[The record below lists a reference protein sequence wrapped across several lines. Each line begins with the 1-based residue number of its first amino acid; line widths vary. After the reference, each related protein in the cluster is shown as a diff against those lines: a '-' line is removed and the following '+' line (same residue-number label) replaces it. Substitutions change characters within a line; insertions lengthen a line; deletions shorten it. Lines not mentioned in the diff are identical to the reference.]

1 MLNNSFS
8 VRVCTNPKIYCM
20 NNLKAWI
27 KVRVRKMR
35 DDKKR
40 QNIKVEE
47 LKEYTTEHP
56 RMKPKTLSNLFLN
69 LHFYSQTINYFLI

>member
-1 MLNNSFS
+1 
-8 VRVCTNPKIYCM
+8 
-20 NNLKAWI
+20 
-27 KVRVRKMR
+27 MR

-47 LKEYTTEHP
+47 LKEYTMEHP

>member
-1 MLNNSFS
+1 
-8 VRVCTNPKIYCM
+8 M

-47 LKEYTTEHP
+47 LK
-56 RMKPKTLSNLFLN
+56 S
-69 LHFYSQTINYFLI
+69 